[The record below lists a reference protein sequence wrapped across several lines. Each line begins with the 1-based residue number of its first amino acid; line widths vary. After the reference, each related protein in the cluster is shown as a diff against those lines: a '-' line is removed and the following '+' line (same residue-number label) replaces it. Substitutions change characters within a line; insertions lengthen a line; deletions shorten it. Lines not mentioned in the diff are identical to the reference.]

1 MSNTIKP
8 SDDLAV
14 RADAPPGPARA
25 QDAANGGAGDPVHA
39 YGSGD
44 GRTAVLEERELK
56 ALLEALLFVS
66 HEPVSID
73 RLMAAL
79 GHTSP
84 SEVRPALQHLGEG
97 FDREGRGLLLFEV
110 AGVAHPATRPHY
122 VPWD

>member
-1 MSNTIKP
+1 MSTTINP

-14 RADAPPGPARA
+14 QADAPSGPALA
-25 QDAANGGAGDPVHA
+25 QDAANGGDGDPVPA

-44 GRTAVLEERELK
+44 GRTAVLGERELK

-73 RLMAAL
+73 RLIDAL

-84 SEVRPALQHLGEG
+84 SEGRPALQRLGG
-97 FDREGRGLLLFEV
+97 DIGRG
-110 AGVAHPATRPHY
+110 
-122 VPWD
+122 